1 MVFLSLSSRILL
13 NVEALNMV
21 ESIGNFIRH
30 RRAPIAIPTN
40 TGFILKYVPAIS
52 GESLAHAYQE
62 IVADLAIKADIKVC
76 DNCRAGYFIK
86 HSEDSVLENWAKEA
100 LKNGGEELEK
110 AIIQNC
116 IVEDLGGFLYAGA
129 TPVKRTSRFQVG
141 YMIPALDAITSTAVE
156 AQFHVRYAKAK
167 ELQSIYNIEV
177 GSAVYTFGFNLDID
191 GIGTTSSVK
200 VEQAVPS
207 EERLKRIE
215 LAIKALNTVLVNAFF
230 GAKRSRFTPI
240 WEVLNAVAVVS
251 DPIPI
256 TADPPHTKN
265 YAVNTMRKVET
276 SKKLLSEG
284 KLKFDEHVWIGLYK
298 SPEEVLPEV
307 KGIEEVDDLTKL
319 INRALSEVLELV
331 NERGK

>member
-62 IVADLAIKADIKVC
+62 MIADLAVKTGIKVC

-86 HSEDSVLENWAKEA
+86 HSNDNVLEDWAKKAKE
-100 LKNGGEELEK
+100 KGDVEFEK

-116 IVEDLGGFLYAGA
+116 IVEDIGGFLYAGA

-156 AQFHVRYAKAK
+156 AQFHVRYAKVR
-167 ELQSIYNIEV
+167 EQQSIYNVEV
-177 GSAVYTFGFNLDID
+177 GSATYTFGFNLDVD
-191 GIGTTSSVK
+191 GIGTMSSVK
-200 VEQAVPS
+200 VEQAIPM
-207 EERLKRIE
+207 EERVKRVE
-215 LAIKALNTVLVNAFF
+215 LSIKALNTMLVNAFF

-240 WEVLNAVAVVS
+240 WEVLSAVALVS

-256 TADPPHTKN
+256 TTDPPHTKN
-265 YAVNTMRKVET
+265 YVVNTVRKVEA

-284 KLKFDEHVWIGLYK
+284 ELKFNERVWIGFYK
-298 SPEEVLPEV
+298 SPEEALPEV
-307 KGIEEVDDLTKL
+307 RGVEEVDNLTKL
-319 INRALSEVLELV
+319 IDRALSEVMKLV
-331 NERGK
+331 K